1 LAAVT
6 TAVEARFREVY
17 GGRPAGVWAAP
28 GRVNLIGEHTDY
40 NDGFVLPFALP
51 LRTEVAAAPLG
62 GPEWTVWSAH
72 SGETVTFTGAD
83 LVPGAVAGWAAY
95 VAGVVWALREAG
107 HEVPG
112 ARLAVTSD
120 LPVGA
125 GLSSSAALECA
136 VLTALADLAGL
147 DLPVADRP
155 ALAQR
160 AEHRYVGM
168 PCGIM
173 DQSAATL
180 CRAGH
185 ALFLDCR
192 SGATAHVPLD
202 LAAAGLALLVIDTR
216 APHRLV
222 GGEYAARR
230 AACERA
236 AAALGV
242 PALRD
247 LDPDGDNPDG
257 VGPDVPTRDGRDPD
271 EPTRDGRDPDE
282 PTRDGRD
289 PDRLAAALDRL
300 ADPVLRRRARHVATE
315 NRRVLDTVALLRAGA
330 VAKVGPLLSASH
342 ASLRD
347 DFEVTVPELDVAAE
361 AAEAAGAHGAR
372 MTGGG
377 FGGCVIALVDAGAT
391 DRVAAAVADAF
402 AGRGFTTPA
411 WFVAEPAAGA
421 TRLS

>member
-1 LAAVT
+1 VI
-6 TAVEARFREVY
+6 TASRFQEAY
-17 GGRPAGVWAAP
+17 GQRPTGVWAAP

-40 NDGFVLPFALP
+40 NDGYVLPFALP
-51 LRTEVAAAPLG
+51 QRTEVAAAPVD
-62 GPEWTVWSAH
+62 GPEWTVRSSH
-72 SGETVTFTGAD
+72 GDGPVGFGAAQ
-83 LVPGAVAGWAAY
+83 LVPGAVTGWAAY

-112 ARLAVTSD
+112 ARFAIGSD
-120 LPVGA
+120 VPVGA

-136 VLTALADLAGL
+136 VLAALVDLGGL
-147 DLPVADRP
+147 DLPAERRP

-160 AEHRYVGM
+160 AENDYVGV

-180 CRAGH
+180 CRADH

-192 SGATAHVPLD
+192 TLAVAHVKLD
-202 LAAAGLALLVIDTR
+202 LAAAGLALLVVDTR

-230 AACERA
+230 TACERA
-236 AAALGV
+236 AATLGV

-247 LDPDGDNPDG
+247 VSTADLDD
-257 VGPDVPTRDGRDPD
+257 
-271 EPTRDGRDPDE
+271 
-282 PTRDGRD
+282 
-289 PDRLAAALDRL
+289 ALGRL
-300 ADPVLRRRARHVATE
+300 ADDRSGRRVRHVVTE
-315 NRRVLDTVALLRAGA
+315 NQRVLDTVALLRAGRMRDL
-330 VAKVGPLLSASH
+330 GPLLSASH

-361 AAEAAGAHGAR
+361 AAEAAGALGAR

-377 FGGCVIALVDAGAT
+377 FGGCVIALVEAAAA
-391 DRVAAAVADAF
+391 DRVEAAVRDAF
-402 AGRGFTTPA
+402 AGRGFAAPVAFRATPG
-411 WFVAEPAAGA
+411 PGA
-421 TRLS
+421 TRLR